1 MKNKKTLRKKKS
13 SIKSSAR
20 IAKELQ
26 LANIE
31 DLRKQGYD
39 ELEIQRIINK

>member
-13 SIKSSAR
+13 SVKSSSR

-26 LANIE
+26 LDRIE
-31 DLRKQGYD
+31 ELRNQDYD